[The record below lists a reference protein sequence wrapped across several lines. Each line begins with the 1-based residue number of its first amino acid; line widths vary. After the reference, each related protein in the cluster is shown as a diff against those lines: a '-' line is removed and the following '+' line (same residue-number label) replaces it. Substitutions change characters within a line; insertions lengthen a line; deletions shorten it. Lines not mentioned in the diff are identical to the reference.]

1 MKMFSFPFYAKTA
14 ALAVLGLSLNS
25 IQAASLREG
34 LVSFWPLE
42 TTDGVVTPD
51 LASGNAM
58 SVVGVPIVSPGQ
70 RDNAFTFDGVSAY
83 LVNVHTPDNSI
94 TGLPIYTAGRYS
106 ISMWVK
112 GAPQTAKYL
121 FSEGSTTDNDPLL
134 ILQTGQAAAN
144 NAKFDVIIR
153 HDTGGA
159 LVNHVVSTNIVF
171 DDTWHHIAWV
181 DDRGNAK
188 LYIDGNLDPANFSYT
203 PAGVF
208 TFNTTVIGTLVR
220 AAVQNAY
227 FLGQIDDVAIWDR
240 VLSQAEVQDMM
251 TNSIT
256 VSPLFVSRQPVGGTV
271 GLGDRFTFSARGGGE
286 QPVTY
291 QWFKDG
297 GEIFDATASSL
308 TLTNITAADAGSYT
322 VQISNPSGTI
332 LGGAVA
338 LAVRPDPAPA
348 LRSGLVSYW
357 PMDEIVADPVLGNKT
372 EDLYSHND
380 FRLITAGFFDQTIGA
395 FGPAILFN
403 GGDQYGLR
411 NGGFPVYN
419 NSAFTVSLWINAGPQ
434 ADTRFFCESSTNNN
448 NPLFALGT
456 HTSAADPRL
465 RIFIR
470 NDAGGVLLDRFSTK
484 PVLDFAW
491 HHIVFVETN
500 GQAKLYIDGELDG
513 SDFTYARG
521 VLSLSQSAV
530 GAIVRAAVA
539 NYFLGGIDEVAVWNR
554 ALTFTEIQEIGT
566 TGVPAPIMAIPPE
579 ITQHPASQSV
589 LTRSRVTLSYV
600 ATGTS
605 PLTNQWRR
613 NGAPLPGESG
623 PTLAFNSITLGD
635 SGNYDVIVSNSAG
648 SVTSQVAIVAVTLRP
663 DPPSRLGV
671 DFNNTGQETPAETE
685 AGFES
690 FAIPAIGFGPYTRS
704 YGGVDLTLASIGS
717 INIESRRRALP
728 TNNAAFTQE
737 QLLRDFVFS
746 RDATPDQGMDVTAEY
761 FKPNTAYS
769 VTIWSFDNGS
779 VTLDRISDWSAN
791 GIPVRTGY
799 TFFGSNLP
807 TTDDQYRFTFG
818 TVSDADGKI
827 LISGRRS
834 AAAGGGLN
842 VFINAIEIKER
853 KLRVLSIAPIEG
865 NNMRLVVEVL
875 NPGAIHIVQRKTN
888 LNDAWVDVPDA
899 FLEDPLPSS
908 IVSFL
913 IPVTTANAFYR
924 IVEAQ

>member
-1 MKMFSFPFYAKTA
+1 MKMFSFPYCSKTA
-14 ALAVLGLSLNS
+14 ALLVLSLGLNS

-42 TTDGVVTPD
+42 TADGGVTPD
-51 LASGNAM
+51 LASGNTM
-58 SVVGVPIVSPGQ
+58 SIVGAPIVEAGQ
-70 RDNAFTFDGVSAY
+70 RGNAFTFDGVSAY
-83 LVNVHTPDNSI
+83 LLNSHTPDNST

-121 FSEGSTTDNDPLL
+121 FSEGSTSDNDPLL

-153 HDTGGA
+153 NDTGGA

-171 DDTWHHIAWV
+171 DDTWHHVAWV

-188 LYIDGNLDPANFSYT
+188 LYIDGNLDPANFNYV

-227 FLGQIDDVAIWDR
+227 FLGRIDDVAIWDR
-240 VLSQAEVQDMM
+240 ALTQAEVQEMM

-256 VSPLFVSRQPVGGTV
+256 VSPLFVSRQPVGATV
-271 GLGDRFTFSARGGGE
+271 GLGDRFVFSARGGGE

-308 TLTNITAADAGSYT
+308 TLTNITAADAGGYT
-322 VQISNPSGTI
+322 VQITNPSGT
-332 LGGAVA
+332 LLSDAAVIV
-338 LAVRPDPAPA
+338 VRPDPAPE
-348 LRSGLVSYW
+348 LRAGLVSYW
-357 PMDEIVADPVLGNKT
+357 PMDEMVADPLGNKT

-380 FRLITAGFFDQTIGA
+380 FRLFTAGFFDQTAGA

-403 GGDQYGLR
+403 GTDQYALR
-411 NGGFPVYN
+411 KGGFPVYN
-419 NSAFTVSLWINAGPQ
+419 NSALTVSLWINAGPQ

-465 RIFIR
+465 RVFIR
-470 NDAGGVLLDRFSTK
+470 NDAGVVLLDRFSTK

-491 HHIVFVETN
+491 HHVVFVETN
-500 GQAKLYIDGELDG
+500 GQARVYIDGQLDD
-513 SDFTYARG
+513 SDFTYTRG
-521 VLSLSQSAV
+521 VLSLNQTAA
-530 GAIVRAAVA
+530 GAIVRAAVGA
-539 NYFLGGIDEVAVWNR
+539 YFLGGIDEVAVWNR
-554 ALTFTEIQEIGT
+554 ALTFTEIQGIRT
-566 TGVPAPIMAIPPE
+566 NGVPAPIMAIPPE
-579 ITQHPASQSV
+579 ITQHPASHSV
-589 LTRSRVTLSYV
+589 LTRSRVTLSYT
-600 ATGTS
+600 ATGTG

-613 NGAPLPGESG
+613 NGAPLAGETN

-648 SVTSQVAIVAVTLRP
+648 SVTSQVAVVTVTLRP
-663 DPPSRLGV
+663 DPPSQLSV
-671 DFNNTGQETPAETE
+671 DFNNTGQETVAETE
-685 AGFES
+685 AGFQS
-690 FAIPAIGFGPYTRS
+690 FAIPGIGFGPYTRS
-704 YGGVDLTLASIGS
+704 YGGVDLTLASVGG

-746 RDATPDQGMDVTAEY
+746 RDATTDQGMDLTAEY

-779 VTLDRISDWSAN
+779 VTLDRVSDWSAN
-791 GIPVRTGY
+791 GIPGRTGH

-818 TVSDADGKI
+818 TVSDGDGKI
-827 LISGRRS
+827 VISGRRS

-842 VFINAIEIKER
+842 VFLNAVEIKER
-853 KLRVLSIAPIEG
+853 KLRVLSIAPSEG
-865 NNMRLVVEVL
+865 NTMRLVVELL
-875 NPGAIHIVQRKTN
+875 NSAATHRLERKIN
-888 LNDAWVDVPDA
+888 LNDAWADVPEA
-899 FLEDPLPSS
+899 FFEDPQGDTVGVL
-908 IVSFL
+908 V
-913 IPVTTANAFYR
+913 PVTSATAFYR
-924 IVEAQ
+924 IVEVQ

>member
-1 MKMFSFPFYAKTA
+1 MKMLFLPFYPKTT
-14 ALAVLGLSLNS
+14 ALLLLSLGFNS

-42 TTDGVVTPD
+42 TADTGVTPD
-51 LASGNAM
+51 LASGNTM
-58 SVVGVPIVSPGQ
+58 SIFGNPIVEPGQ
-70 RDNAFTFDGVSAY
+70 RGNAFTFDGTTAY
-83 LVNVHTPDNSI
+83 LLNSHTPDNSI
-94 TGLPIYTAGRYS
+94 TGLPIYRAGTYS

-112 GAPQTAKYL
+112 GAAQTARYL
-121 FSEGSTTDNDPLL
+121 FSEGNTADNDTLL

-153 HDTGGA
+153 NDTGGA

-171 DDTWHHIAWV
+171 DNTWHHVAWV
-181 DDRGNAK
+181 DDRGNAR
-188 LYIDGNLDPANFSYT
+188 LYVDGNLDPANFSYT

-240 VLSQAEVQDMM
+240 ALTQAEVQEMM
-251 TNSIT
+251 TNSVAVT
-256 VSPLFVSRQPVGGTV
+256 PLFVSRQPVGGTV
-271 GLGDRFTFSARGGGE
+271 GLGDRFMFTARGGGE

-291 QWFKDG
+291 QWFKG
-297 GEIFDATASSL
+297 GAEILDATASSL

-332 LGGAVA
+332 LSDVA
-338 LAVRPDPAPA
+338 ALTVRADPAPE
-348 LRSGLVSYW
+348 LRAGLVSYW
-357 PMDEIVADPVLGNKT
+357 PMSEIVADPQGNKT

-380 FRLITAGFFDQTIGA
+380 FRLFTAGFFDQTAGA

-403 GGDQYGLR
+403 GMDQYGLR
-411 NGGFPVYN
+411 QGGFPVYN

-465 RIFIR
+465 RVFIR
-470 NDAGGVLLDRFSTK
+470 NDTGVLLLDRFSTK
-484 PVLDFAW
+484 PVLDFTW

-500 GQAKLYIDGELDG
+500 GQAKVYIDGQLDD
-513 SDFTYARG
+513 SDFTYTRG
-521 VLSLSQSAV
+521 VLSLNQTAV
-530 GAIVRAAVA
+530 GAIVRAAVGS
-539 NYFLGGIDEVAVWNR
+539 YFAGGIDDVAVWNR
-554 ALTFTEIQEIGT
+554 PLTFTEIQEVLT

-579 ITQHPASQSV
+579 ITQHPASRSV
-589 LTRSRVTLSYV
+589 FTRARVTLSYI
-600 ATGTS
+600 ATGTG

-613 NGAPLPGESG
+613 NGAPLPGETN

-635 SGNYDVIVSNSAG
+635 AGNYDVIVSNSAG
-648 SVTSQVAIVAVTLRP
+648 SVTSQVAIVTVMQRP
-663 DPPSRLGV
+663 DPPSRLSV
-671 DFNNTGQETPAETE
+671 DFNNTGQETAAETE
-685 AGFES
+685 AGFQS

-704 YGGVDLTLASIGS
+704 YGGVDLTLVSVGG

-746 RDATPDQGMDVTAEY
+746 RDATADQGMDVTAEY
-761 FKPNTAYS
+761 LKPNTAYG

-779 VTLDRISDWSAN
+779 VGADRISDWSAN
-791 GIPVRTGY
+791 GVPGRTGY

-807 TTDDQYRFTFG
+807 TTDDQYRFTFS

-827 LISGRRS
+827 VISGRRS
-834 AAAGGGLN
+834 PAASGGLN
-842 VFINAIEIKER
+842 VFINAVEIKER
-853 KLRVLSIAPIEG
+853 NLRVISIAPSEG
-865 NNMRLVVEVL
+865 NNMRLLVELL
-875 NPGAIHIVQRKTN
+875 NSAATHRLERKIN
-888 LNDAWVDVPDA
+888 LNDAWADVPEA
-899 FLEDPLPSS
+899 LFEDPQGDTVGVL
-908 IVSFL
+908 V
-913 IPVTTANAFYR
+913 PVTSASAFYR
-924 IVEAQ
+924 IVEVP

>member
-1 MKMFSFPFYAKTA
+1 MKMFFSPFYSKA
-14 ALAVLGLSLNS
+14 AVLFALSLCVNS

-42 TTDGVVTPD
+42 TADGGVTPD
-51 LASGNAM
+51 LASGNTM
-58 SVVGVPIVSPGQ
+58 SIVGAPIVTPGQ
-70 RDNAFTFDGVSAY
+70 RGDAFTFDGVSAY

-121 FSEGSTTDNDPLL
+121 FSEGSTTSNNPLL
-134 ILQTGQAAAN
+134 ILQTGQAATN

-153 HDTGGA
+153 NDAGGA

-171 DDTWHHIAWV
+171 DDTWHHVAWV

-227 FLGQIDDVAIWDR
+227 FPGQIDDVAIWDR
-240 VLSQAEVQDMM
+240 VLTQAEVQEMM
-251 TNSIT
+251 TNSVA
-256 VSPLFVSRQPVGGTV
+256 VSPLFVSRQPVGGTR
-271 GLGDRFTFSARGGGE
+271 GLGDRITLAARGGGE

-291 QWFKDG
+291 QWFKG
-297 GEIFDATASSL
+297 GAEILDATTSSL
-308 TLTNITAADAGSYT
+308 TLTNITATDAGSYT
-322 VQISNPSGTI
+322 VQITNPSGTI
-332 LGGAVA
+332 MSDAAV
-338 LAVRPDPAPA
+338 LTVRPDPAPA
-348 LRSGLVSYW
+348 LRPGLVSYW
-357 PMDEIVADPVLGNKT
+357 PMDEMVADAQGNKT

-380 FRLITAGFFDQTIGA
+380 FRLFTAGFFDQTAGA

-403 GGDQYGLR
+403 GTDQYGLR

-434 ADTRFFCESSTNNN
+434 ADTRFFCESSTNNS

-465 RIFIR
+465 RVFIR
-470 NDAGGVLLDRFSTK
+470 NDAGVVLLDRFSTK
-484 PVLDFAW
+484 PVLDLAW

-500 GQAKLYIDGELDG
+500 GQARVYIDGQLDD
-513 SDFTYARG
+513 SDFTYTRG
-521 VLSLSQSAV
+521 VLSLNQSAV

-539 NYFLGGIDEVAVWNR
+539 AYFLGGIDEVAVWNR
-554 ALTFTEIQEIGT
+554 ALTFTEIQEIRT
-566 TGVPAPIMAIPPE
+566 TGVPAPIMAIPPG

-589 LTRSRVTLSYV
+589 LTRSRVTLSFI
-600 ATGTS
+600 ATGTG

-613 NGAPLPGESG
+613 NGAPLSGETN

-648 SVTSQVAIVAVTLRP
+648 SVTSQVAIVTVTLRP
-663 DPPSRLGV
+663 DPPSQLGV
-671 DFNNTGQETPAETE
+671 DFNNTGQETSAETE
-685 AGFES
+685 SGFQS

-704 YGGVDLTLASIGS
+704 YRGVDLTLASVGN
-717 INIESRRRALP
+717 INIESRRRAQP
-728 TNNAAFTQE
+728 VNNGAFTQE

-746 RDATPDQGMDVTAEY
+746 RDTTPEQGMDVTAEY
-761 FKPNTAYS
+761 FKPNTAYT

-807 TTDDQYRFTFG
+807 TTDDQYRFTFA
-818 TVSDADGKI
+818 TVSDGDGKI
-827 LISGRRS
+827 VISGRRS
-834 AAAGGGLN
+834 PAAGGGLN
-842 VFINAIEIKER
+842 VFINAVEIRER
-853 KLRVLSIAPIEG
+853 KLRVLSIGPIEG
-865 NNMRLVVEVL
+865 NYMRLVVELL
-875 NPGAIHIVQRKTN
+875 NPEAIHSVQRKTN
-888 LNDAWVDVPDA
+888 LSDAWVDVPEA
-899 FLEDPLPSS
+899 VVEDPLPGS
-908 IVSFL
+908 IEGFL
-913 IPVTTANAFYR
+913 VPITSATAFYR
-924 IVEAQ
+924 IVELQ